1 MCDQKARD
9 SWTMAA
15 PVWRKRGY
23 ISKAG
28 SDSQLRKKLKIVSN
42 GLKGIKQLE
51 DDEDQSELAYLEG
64 VCNEIVADEVL
75 AHTNQEVR
83 LLAMCCLVDVLR
95 IYAPNA
101 PFDDVQIQ
109 VRPCAQRSP
118 NAPALPLALAAA
130 RFLHSFPRCPTPS
143 HAHARTDARTR
154 TLSHRLTS
162 PHRALLSLL

>member
-1 MCDQKARD
+1 
-9 SWTMAA
+9 MAA

-118 NAPALPLALAAA
+118 NAPALRSRSLL
-130 RFLHSFPRCPTPS
+130 RVFCTPS
-143 HAHARTDARTR
+143 HAAPRRPTHTHARTHERVHFHIV
-154 TLSHRLTS
+154 SPRLTVLFS
-162 PHRALLSLL
+162 LSCSASSSR

>member
-1 MCDQKARD
+1 
-9 SWTMAA
+9 MAA

-109 VRPCAQRSP
+109 VRKCAERSP

-130 RFLHSFPRCPTPS
+130 RFLHSFPTPP
-143 HAHARTDARTR
+143 HAAPRTR
-154 TLSHRLTS
+154 THGRTNAYTFTSSHLASPCSSLSPVAPL
-162 PHRALLSLL
+162 HRAD